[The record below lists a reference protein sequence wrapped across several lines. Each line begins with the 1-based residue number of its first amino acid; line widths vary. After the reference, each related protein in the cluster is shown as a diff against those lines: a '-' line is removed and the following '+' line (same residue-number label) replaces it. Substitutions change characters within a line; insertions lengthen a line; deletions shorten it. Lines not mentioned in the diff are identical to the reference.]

1 MLKVMERDMKTS
13 FALKE
18 AETIQVRIAKNL
30 YTVQL
35 PALFEVKSINF
46 ESNRG
51 KEFTVV
57 DNFI

>member
-1 MLKVMERDMKTS
+1 MKTS